1 MYIIREN
8 IMNLQVAKWGNSLA
22 LRIPAEYVRSIGIKE
37 GDSVEACLTVD
48 GGLTIRPATWNRKA
62 FSRNLAAARE
72 AMPMG
77 KSVMDEVRRGGRY

>member
-1 MYIIREN
+1 MD
-8 IMNLQVAKWGNSLA
+8 LQIAKWGNSLA

-48 GGLTIRPATWNRKA
+48 GGLTIRAASWNRKA

-72 AMPMG
+72 TMPMG

>member
-1 MYIIREN
+1 MD
-8 IMNLQVAKWGNSLA
+8 LQVAKWGNSLA

-37 GDSVEACLTVD
+37 GDRLEASLTVD
-48 GGLTIRPATWNRKA
+48 GGLTIRPATWDRVA
-62 FSRNLAAARE
+62 FLRSLAEVRE